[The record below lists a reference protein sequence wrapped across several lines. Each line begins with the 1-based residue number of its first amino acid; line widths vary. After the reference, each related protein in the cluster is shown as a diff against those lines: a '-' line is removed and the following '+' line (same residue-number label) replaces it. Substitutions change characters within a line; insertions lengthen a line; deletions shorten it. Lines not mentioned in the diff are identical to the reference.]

1 VLASYTGQA
10 TMVTETGAESVVMV
24 HVQVRHQPQT
34 LELNW
39 WDGTVTSAEDLAAVV
54 GQQVTLRLPSGRSA
68 QVLVADRNG
77 RLVAA
82 GDPPF

>member
-1 VLASYTGQA
+1 
-10 TMVTETGAESVVMV
+10 MVAEDGSESAVMV
-24 HVQVRHQPQT
+24 HLQVRHQPQT

-39 WDGTVTSAEDLAAVV
+39 WDGAVTSDENLSPVV

-68 QVLVADRNG
+68 RVVVTDRSG
-77 RLVAA
+77 RLAAA

>member
-10 TMVTETGAESVVMV
+10 TMVAEDGSESAVMV
-24 HVQVRHQPQT
+24 HLQVRHQPQT

-39 WDGTVTSAEDLAAVV
+39 WDGAVTSDENLSPVV

-68 QVLVADRNG
+68 RVVVADRSG